1 MNETTK
7 IAVFVLMGVIIGAIF
22 TMSSNPPPYIETF
35 CQKMIEATQNDR
47 GYKDTEILAGCF
59 EQLTG
64 RRIEL
69 K

>member
-7 IAVFVLMGVIIGAIF
+7 MAIFVLTGVILGAILTANF
-22 TMSSNPPPYIETF
+22 RRPPYIETF

-64 RRIEL
+64 RIVEL